1 MRAPCADEEAVVA
14 VTVGERAGVSAR
26 RALRKRLA
34 PLYVAALLLNLALWV
49 PIEKL
54 FMTSIGFDA
63 ALVGVMAAVYSL
75 AVPVFEVPSGLLAD
89 RWSRRGVLLL
99 ACLAA
104 VVSVTIGGLS
114 QNVTTYLVSAFFLG
128 IFFAM
133 QSGTFESI
141 VYDTLL
147 EEAGSSDDFERVIG
161 RLRLTESIALVAG
174 ALAGGVIADLVS
186 LRVTYFLTAPLL
198 IGAGFAVYFFR
209 EPQLHKAQES
219 EPLRQQVANTYRTL
233 MQRGRLRV
241 VVALTVAGALLM
253 QGMLEFGPLWLV
265 ALAVAA
271 VWYGPHWAGLTAALG
286 IGGLLGAYPWM
297 TRRWAA
303 TTLAAVAVACSITL
317 VWSRAPA
324 LVIAAQVLL
333 TMVVVAVSIPVMRRL
348 HDAVP
353 STVRAGVASGVG
365 TLTWVAFVPFALLVG
380 FVSDR
385 VGVAYSGWVF
395 TAVAVVSGVL
405 MIILLPAAVG
415 VPVAAPGE
423 AKPEPTF
430 PPDRFLPDDD
440 PDWPGHWAVPPVA
453 WEPLGIDAGNPE
465 VSTEVRAALQ
475 EMPAEL
481 RQVMVLGDVEG
492 RSPSEVA
499 ATLGISATEE
509 QRRRHQ
515 ARARV
520 RARLERYVE
529 GKELS

>member
-1 MRAPCADEEAVVA
+1 MAVA
-14 VTVGERAGVSAR
+14 VGERAQASAR

-34 PLYVAALLLNLALWV
+34 PLYAAALLLNLALWV

-63 ALVGVMAAVYSL
+63 ALVGAMAAVYSA
-75 AVPVFEVPSGLLAD
+75 AVPIFEVPSGLLAD

-104 VVSVTIGGLS
+104 IVSVTIGGVS
-114 QNVTTYLVSAFFLG
+114 QNVSTYMVSAFFLG
-128 IFFAM
+128 VFFAM

-147 EEAGSSDDFERVIG
+147 EETGSSDDFERVIG
-161 RLRLTESIALVAG
+161 RVRLTESIALVAS
-174 ALAGGVIADLVS
+174 ALAGAVIAELVS
-186 LRVTYFLTAPLL
+186 LRVTYFLTVPLL
-198 IGAGFAVYFFR
+198 IGAGVAVYFFR
-209 EPQLHKAQES
+209 EPRLHKAEES
-219 EPLRQQVANTYRTL
+219 EPLRRQVANTYRTL

-241 VVALTVAGALLM
+241 VVALTIAGALLM

-286 IGGLLGAYPWM
+286 IGGMLGSHPWM
-297 TRRWAA
+297 TRRWAVA
-303 TTLAAVAVACSITL
+303 TLAAVAVACSITL
-317 VWSRAPA
+317 VWSSAPA
-324 LVIAAQVLL
+324 AVIAAQVLL
-333 TMVVVAVSIPVMRRL
+333 TVVVVAVSIPVMRRL

-353 STVRAGVASGVG
+353 SAVRAGVASGVG

-385 VGVAYSGWVF
+385 VGVSYSGWIF

-405 MIILLPAAVG
+405 MVILLPAPAR
-415 VPVAAPGE
+415 VPVAAPVE
-423 AKPEPTF
+423 SKPEPTF

-440 PDWPGHWAVPPVA
+440 PNWPGHWVLPPVA
-453 WEPLGIDAGNPE
+453 WERFGIDVGNE
-465 VSTEVRAALQ
+465 EASTQVRAALQ
-475 EMPAEL
+475 EMPAEV
-481 RQVMVLGDVEG
+481 RQVMILRDVEG
-492 RSPSEVA
+492 RSPGEVA
-499 ATLGISATEE
+499 ATLGISAPEE
-509 QRRRHQ
+509 QRRLHQ
-515 ARARV
+515 ARGRV

-529 GKELS
+529 RRESP